1 MLPAGFASAFLLTDP
16 CCFLPAAGFL
26 LAVFSYNIYEY
37 MKKKNEKTNKQMN
50 EKMNTKNAVH
60 VTDAIVAQKRYR

>member
-1 MLPAGFASAFLLTDP
+1 
-16 CCFLPAAGFL
+16 
-26 LAVFSYNIYEY
+26 
-37 MKKKNEKTNKQMN
+37 MKKTNKQMN